1 MKTAIT
7 VDIGGTNQ
15 RIALF
20 NENGII
26 GQTITYKTPSGS
38 DADVITDRL
47 LTEIHS
53 FFTADIL
60 KTITAIGISA
70 AGPVSLKKGALI
82 SPPNLPFDMVPLVKP
97 LQKSLNKPVFLMNDC
112 QAGVIAEVFSGAGK
126 GYQNVVYITIS
137 TGIGGGVF
145 LDGNPV
151 SGHGGNAGEIGH
163 FIIDTRYRLTCTCGY
178 TGHWEGYCSGRGIP
192 SFFSAWCLYH
202 GISTS
207 LTVESS
213 RDIFSAAERNDATAI
228 AFIEEL
234 GVLNATGISQVIV
247 AYDPD
252 IIILDG
258 AVVLNNQNYI
268 VPQVMKLTD
277 RYLPLPK
284 ITVSQLNGF
293 APLIGAGIVALNP
306 EILQIRLT

>member
-1 MKTAIT
+1 MKTAIA

-20 NENGII
+20 DENGIKGHVI
-26 GQTITYKTPSGS
+26 KHKTPTGPA
-38 DADVITDRL
+38 ADVITDRL
-47 LTEIHS
+47 LAEIHS

-60 KTITAIGISA
+60 KTVTTIGISA
-70 AGPVSLKKGALI
+70 AGPVSLEKGALI
-82 SPPNLPFDMVPLVKP
+82 SPPNLPFDIVPLVKP
-97 LQKSLNKPVFLMNDC
+97 LQTFLNKPVFLMNDC
-112 QAGVIAEVFSGAGK
+112 QAGVIAEVISGAGK

-137 TGIGGGVF
+137 TGIGGGIY

-151 SGHGGNAGEIGH
+151 SGQGGNAGEIGH
-163 FIIDTRYRLTCTCGY
+163 FIIDTRYRLPCTCGY

-192 SFFSAWCLYH
+192 SFFSAWCLHH
-202 GISTS
+202 GLLTS

-228 AFIEEL
+228 AFIEEM
-234 GVLNATGISQVIV
+234 GALNATGISQVIV
-247 AYDPD
+247 AYDPAV
-252 IIILDG
+252 IILDG
-258 AVVLNNQNYI
+258 AVVQNNQHFI
-268 VPQVMKLTD
+268 IPQIMKMTD

-284 ITVSQLNGF
+284 ITVSQLNGL

-306 EILQIRLT
+306 EILQNRIP